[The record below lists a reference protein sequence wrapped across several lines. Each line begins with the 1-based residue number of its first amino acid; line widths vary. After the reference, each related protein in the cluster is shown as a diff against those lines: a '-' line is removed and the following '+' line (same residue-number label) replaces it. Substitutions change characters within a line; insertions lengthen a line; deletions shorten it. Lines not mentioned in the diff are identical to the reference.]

1 MQSLETLLNT
11 PLEGRLVRAREIS
24 YRLGV
29 SVPTIYHWE
38 KIDGFPKRIRLCP
51 NAVAWKGEEIQ
62 RWIDGLSM
70 HEGPQGV
77 R

>member
-1 MQSLETLLNT
+1 MQSLDALLST

-29 SVPTIYHWE
+29 SIPTLYHWE
-38 KIDGFPKRIRLCP
+38 KTTDFPKRIRLGP
-51 NAVAWKGEEIQ
+51 NSVAWRGDEIQ
-62 RWIDGLSM
+62 CWLDRLTDQHG
-70 HEGPQGV
+70 

>member
-1 MQSLETLLNT
+1 MKSLETLLDI

-38 KIDGFPKRIRLCP
+38 KIDGFPKRIRLGP
-51 NAVAWKGEEIQ
+51 NSVAWKGDEIQ
-62 RWIDGLSM
+62 AWLDSLG
-70 HEGPQGV
+70 GAND
-77 R
+77 

>member
-29 SVPTIYHWE
+29 SVPTLYHWE
-38 KIDGFPKRIRLCP
+38 KTTDFPKRIRIGA
-51 NAVAWKGEEIQ
+51 NSVAWKGSEIQ
-62 RWIDGLSM
+62 SWIDRLSNGND
-70 HEGPQGV
+70 E
-77 R
+77 